1 MKNKNLKLAMLALI
15 GTATIAAQDLNINE
29 VPSNLRTAFEQAHYG
44 ATDVEWEKDQD
55 SYKVEF
61 EIKRED
67 YEIWYTTDGSIS
79 KMEKEIAENNLPQV
93 IKSAINSKY
102 PKYKIDSIE
111 MMEENNSAT
120 YEVELKR
127 GWNDEKHVIF
137 TSDGKVLSDI
147 DD

>member
-1 MKNKNLKLAMLALI
+1 M
-15 GTATIAAQDLNINE
+15 
-29 VPSNLRTAFEQAHYG
+29 
-44 ATDVEWEKDQD
+44 EWEKEQD

-61 EIKRED
+61 EINRED
-67 YEIWYTTDGSIS
+67 HEIWYTADGSIS

-93 IKSAINSKY
+93 IKSAINSNY

-120 YEVELKR
+120 YEVELER